1 MQSEKARGEP
11 SDGKRASRRKQAA
24 QDWRCSQTTML
35 REVGIV
41 RRRCDASMPSSV
53 ALSRTVRCGGVAEWL
68 KAAVLKTVDARASVG
83 SNPTASAIFSLIKP
97 PDRWRI
103 FHVKHSPRAQRRP
116 YRPQASHRRP
126 PHAAPPPH
134 AEPSNLSDR
143 CTDRRAS
150 TLPLTLRCGAGY
162 CRSSFDRPSSTRAS
176 RSKGGCFT

>member
-11 SDGKRASRRKQAA
+11 SDGQRASRRKQAA
-24 QDWRCSQTTML
+24 QGRRRLQTTML

-41 RRRCDASMPSSV
+41 RRRCDAPMPSPV
-53 ALSRTVRCGGVAEWL
+53 ALSRAVRCGGVAEWL

-103 FHVKHSPRAQRRP
+103 FHVKHSPRAQRQP
-116 YRPQASHRRP
+116 YRPQVSRRR
-126 PHAAPPPH
+126 PPH

-143 CTDRRAS
+143 CTDCRAS